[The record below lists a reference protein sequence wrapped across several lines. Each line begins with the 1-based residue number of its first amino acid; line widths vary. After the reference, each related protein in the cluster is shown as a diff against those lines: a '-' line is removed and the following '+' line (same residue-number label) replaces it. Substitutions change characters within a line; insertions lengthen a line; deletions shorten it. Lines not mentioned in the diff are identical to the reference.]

1 MFLGQGGRTM
11 SKIRTVPL
19 WANVLYDL
27 IKDGQKTCVLYLD
40 MYLDVYLA
48 CDVITLKPY
57 LSVMTDMKN
66 DGDLLR
72 LIRAALE
79 VRGLVVET
87 PRKGFIIFEVDLNP
101 WEDVASI
108 EAILVEAVHTIDLD
122 LTKRGS
128 PTITKDRIPF
138 DQFFVMVAHLLMQA
152 RSAGCDADEKTVWR
166 ARGYEVLRYLPSNAS
181 PARVNTMTSLARW
194 CRSRPDD
201 CEEVITGSI
210 SVKRIVGSWEAEP

>member
-1 MFLGQGGRTM
+1 MN
-11 SKIRTVPL
+11 KIRTVPL
-19 WANVLYDL
+19 WTNVLYDL

-48 CDVITLKPY
+48 CDVITLKPC

-72 LIRAALE
+72 LIKAALG
-79 VRGLVVET
+79 VMGLVVET
-87 PRKGFIIFEVDLNP
+87 PRKGFI
-101 WEDVASI
+101 
-108 EAILVEAVHTIDLD
+108 
-122 LTKRGS
+122 
-128 PTITKDRIPF
+128 
-138 DQFFVMVAHLLMQA
+138 VMAAHLLMQA
-152 RSAGCDADEKTVWR
+152 RIAGCDADEKTVWR
-166 ARGYEVLRYLPSNAS
+166 ARGYEILRYLPSNAS
-181 PARVNTMTSLARW
+181 PVRVNTMTSLARW